1 MDMHAQKMQRIQE
14 RMQQQAE
21 LTKLHLYMKEDI
33 NYKVAQNKNMAYTR
47 TKQEALETKMDKS
60 MNRELR
66 QRLKQ

>member
-33 NYKVAQNKNMAYTR
+33 NYKVLL
-47 TKQEALETKMDKS
+47 LE
-60 MNRELR
+60 L
-66 QRLKQ
+66 